1 MLQAY
6 GGDIKGN
13 VWRFDLS
20 NADASQW
27 RAEKIAT
34 LKDATNKPQP
44 ITTGVRIEI
53 DQNNNVD
60 RYLFVGTGKLL
71 DQQDLVDT
79 SVINSF
85 YVIRDGTWTTPEPAP
100 AVPYSRANLTAVT
113 GTSVAGLGG
122 VPIGR
127 GWYQD
132 GTDGSL
138 KINSDVYADVNVAVY
153 GFSKPSTDPCLGV
166 LSSTLYARDLTTG
179 NSLLIGEQREH
190 RRQHRHRGR
199 HRGRRADSGGPR
211 DGPCHAA
218 RAGSGDDDERA
229 GRERRGQYRRRRD
242 RQAPRDMGA
251 RQSVAGARSALHA
264 GRERR
269 RRTARRHRSGSRSPG
284 DWSHWR
290 APSPQ

>member
-1 MLQAY
+1 LLKKIPLPGDTGTDTDPTDLSTIRAFTASRQNPYVLQAY
-6 GGDIKGN
+6 GGDMKGN

-20 NADASQW
+20 NPDATQW

-53 DQNNNVD
+53 DQNNSVD

-100 AVPYSRANLTAVT
+100 AVPYSRANLTAIS
-113 GTSVAGLGG
+113 GASVAGLSGT
-122 VPIGR
+122 PIGR

-153 GFSKPSTDPCLGV
+153 GFSKPSDDPCLAA

-179 NSLLIGEQREH
+179 NSLLVS
-190 RRQHRHRGR
+190 
-199 HRGRRADSGGPR
+199 SGGSIV
-211 DGPCHAA
+211 ASVNI
-218 RAGSGDDDERA
+218 AGGIA
-229 GRERRGQYRRRRD
+229 GVALI
-242 RQAPRDMGA
+242 QADPGA
-251 RQSVAGARSALHA
+251 SVATPPVVVQVTTMNGQVESVPVSIAGAV
-264 GRERR
+264 
-269 RRTARRHRSGSRSPG
+269 TQKHRVTWGLVSP
-284 DWSHWR
+284 
-290 APSPQ
+290 